1 MGDFLSDDELAVIA
15 AAADRVLPGA
25 SADGYIDQLLGA
37 FSFHPPHVWA
47 GGPYSGRH
55 GGDASFE
62 DWVPLGPMEHIAWQ
76 QRTDGWQHAYRRLL
90 AALGADFVDVDAN
103 EQDARLA
110 AAPELRELLYEHA
123 CEGTYGDPVYGGN
136 VDFVGWDAIGWVGDV
151 QPRGYTDVEVS
162 QRVKSPVQRRSA
174 EG

>member
-76 QRTDGWQHAYRRLL
+76 QRTDGWQHDYRRLL

-103 EQDARLA
+103 EQDARLGA
-110 AAPELRELLYEHA
+110 VPQLRELLYEHRA
-123 CEGTYGDPVYGGN
+123 RARMAILSTAATSTSWAGTRS
-136 VDFVGWDAIGWVGDV
+136 VGWAM
-151 QPRGYTDVEVS
+151 S
-162 QRVKSPVQRRSA
+162 SPVVTPTSRSRSA
-174 EG
+174 

>member
-1 MGDFLSDDELAVIA
+1 VGSFFNDDERAVIA
-15 AAADRVLPGA
+15 AAAARVLPGA

-37 FSFHPPHVWA
+37 FSFDPPRIWA

-55 GGDASFE
+55 GGEPSFE
-62 DWVPLGPMEHIAWQ
+62 EWIPLGPMEQVAWQ
-76 QRTDGWQHAYRRLL
+76 RRIEGWQNDYQRLL
-90 AALGADFVDVDAN
+90 AALGADFVDLGAN

-110 AAPELRELLYEHA
+110 AVPELRDLLYEHA

-136 VDFVGWDAIGWVGDV
+136 KGFVGWDAIGWVGDV
-151 QPRGYTDVEVS
+151 QPRGYTDVEVA
-162 QRVKSPVQRRSA
+162 QRDKTLVERRSA